1 MNTLVIAILLAVL
14 AGIVF
19 TLIGLIS
26 GSDETAI
33 LVPSTLIVVLLG
45 APPEAVFA
53 FFMSAVL
60 SKHLTHAIPTALMG
74 VPGDTTA
81 APMLEHADFMR
92 RIGLPHIALRKMISG
107 GIIGAFIA
115 LPIALLFAVFLSQFG
130 EFFQENAGIIFTLA
144 AVLIGYFSKGRWVS
158 ILLIL
163 PLALVIQGLNLV
175 STTILGSS
183 LSISFFLGIAIG
195 PMLTDILMATSRSA
209 RPSIQKTEPNEYKLA
224 PEKKSWSGYFPNPF
238 KVLTKKQTG
247 AVAGTSFLSSLT
259 FALSPVGMTA
269 LMGELVGSR
278 VKGQYKKTT
287 TSLSTMNGVTES
299 TYIAETIIPLV
310 AFGLPLSPVAIGPAQ
325 ALFNAPPVFSS
336 DPDNLHNLH
345 TMMEPVDF
353 LIYGLIGLIIA
364 SLIAYPFSMNYARKA
379 TVFVLKRINQEAII
393 GMFIGIVCLL
403 AFYEGGLVAVV
414 VTFAMAMVG
423 GMLNRFLGV
432 GVGVQFMIFYGS
444 AWMMST
450 LLGL

>member
-1 MNTLVIAILLAVL
+1 MSVLVIAILLAIL
-14 AGIVF
+14 AGVIF

-33 LVPSTLIVVLLG
+33 LVPTTLIVVLLG

-60 SKHLTHAIPTALMG
+60 AKHLTHAIPTALMG

-81 APMLEHADFMR
+81 APMLEHANFMR

-115 LPIALLFAVFLSQFG
+115 LPVSLLFAMFLSQFG
-130 EFFQENAGIIFTLA
+130 TFFQENAGIIFTGA

-175 STTILGSS
+175 STTILGNG

-195 PMLTDILMATSRSA
+195 PMLTDILLATSDSA
-209 RPSIQKTEPNEYKLA
+209 RSMIKRTKPNEYKLA
-224 PEKKSWSGYFPNPF
+224 PEQKSWSGYFPNPF
-238 KVLTKKQTG
+238 KVLTKKQSA
-247 AVAGTSFLSSLT
+247 AVGGTSFLSSLT
-259 FALSPVGMTA
+259 FALSPVGMTS

-278 VKGQYKKTT
+278 IKGQYKKAT

-299 TYIAETIIPLV
+299 TYVAETIIPLV
-310 AFGLPLSPVAIGPAQ
+310 AFGIPLSPVAIGPAQ
-325 ALFNAPPVFSS
+325 ALFNAPPVFTA
-336 DPDNLHNLH
+336 DPVNNLHS
-345 TMMEPVDF
+345 MMDPIDF
-353 LIYGLIGLIIA
+353 LIYGLIGLVIA
-364 SLIAYPFSMNYARKA
+364 AVIAYPFSMNFARKA

-403 AFYEGGLVAVV
+403 AFYEGGLVGIV

-432 GVGVQFMIFYGS
+432 GVGVQFMVFYGS
-444 AWMMST
+444 AWIIST
-450 LLGL
+450 VLGM

>member
-1 MNTLVIAILLAVL
+1 MDVLLISIGLAIV
-14 AGIVF
+14 AGLIF
-19 TLIGLIS
+19 TAIGLIS
-26 GSDETAI
+26 GSDETAV
-33 LVPSTLIVVLLG
+33 LVPATLIVVLLG

-53 FFMSAVL
+53 FFMAAVL

-81 APMLEHADFMR
+81 TPMLDHANFMR

-115 LPIALLFAVFLSQFG
+115 LPVSLAFAVFLSQFG

-144 AVLIGYFSKGRWVS
+144 AVLIGYFSKGRWAS
-158 ILLIL
+158 IILII
-163 PLALVIQGLNLV
+163 PLALVIQGLNMV
-175 STTILGSS
+175 STTILGTG

-195 PMLTDILMATSRSA
+195 PMFTDILLATSGSGRLM
-209 RPSIQKTEPNEYKLA
+209 IQRQQPNEYKLA

-238 KVLTKKQTG
+238 KVLTKKQTASVG
-247 AVAGTSFLSSLT
+247 GTSLLSSLT

-278 VKGQYKKTT
+278 VKGQYKKST

-310 AFGLPLSPVAIGPAQ
+310 AFGIPLSPVAIGPAQ
-325 ALFNAPPVFSS
+325 ALFNAPPVFTAE
-336 DPDNLHNLH
+336 PVHNLH
-345 TMMEPVDF
+345 TLMEPLDF
-353 LIYGLIGLIIA
+353 LLYGLIGIIVA
-364 SLIAYPFSMNYARKA
+364 AVIAYPFSMNFARKA
-379 TVFVLKRINQEAII
+379 TVLVLKHINQEAII
-393 GMFIGIVCLL
+393 AMFIGVVTLL
-403 AFYEGGLVAVV
+403 AFYEGGLVSVT

-423 GMLNRFLGV
+423 GLLNRFLGV
-432 GVGVQFMIFYGS
+432 GIGVQFMIFYGS
-444 AWMMST
+444 GWIVTT
-450 LLGL
+450 LLGM

>member
-1 MNTLVIAILLAVL
+1 MDVLLISIVLAVV
-14 AGIVF
+14 AGIIF
-19 TLIGLIS
+19 TAIGLIS
-26 GSDETAI
+26 GSDETAV
-33 LVPSTLIVVLLG
+33 LVPATLIVVLLG

-53 FFMSAVL
+53 FFMAAVL

-81 APMLEHADFMR
+81 TPMLDHANFMR

-107 GIIGAFIA
+107 GVIGAFIA
-115 LPIALLFAVFLSQFG
+115 LPVSLAFAVFLSQFG

-144 AVLIGYFSKGRWVS
+144 AILIGYFSKGRWAS
-158 ILLIL
+158 IILII

-175 STTILGSS
+175 STSILGTG

-195 PMLTDILMATSRSA
+195 PMFTDILLASSQSGRLM
-209 RPSIQKTEPNEYKLA
+209 IQRHQPNEYKLA

-238 KVLTKKQTG
+238 KVLTKKQT
-247 AVAGTSFLSSLT
+247 ASVAGTSFLSSLT

-278 VKGQYKKTT
+278 VKGQYKKST

-310 AFGLPLSPVAIGPAQ
+310 AFGIPLSPVAIGPAQ
-325 ALFNAPPVFSS
+325 ALFNAPPVFTTE
-336 DPDNLHNLH
+336 PVHNLH
-345 TMMEPVDF
+345 TLMEPLDF
-353 LIYGLIGLIIA
+353 LLYGLIGIVVA
-364 SLIAYPFSMNYARKA
+364 AVIAYPFSMNFARKA
-379 TVFVLKRINQEAII
+379 TVLVLKYINQEAII
-393 GMFIGIVCLL
+393 AMFIGVVTLL
-403 AFYEGGLVAVV
+403 AFYEGGLVSVT

-423 GMLNRFLGV
+423 GLLNRFLGV
-432 GVGVQFMIFYGS
+432 GIGVQFMIFYGS
-444 AWMMST
+444 GWIVTT
-450 LLGL
+450 LLGM

>member
-1 MNTLVIAILLAVL
+1 MDVLFIAIILAVV
-14 AGIVF
+14 AGVIF

-26 GSDETAI
+26 GSDETAVM
-33 LVPSTLIVVLLG
+33 VPATLIVILLG

-60 SKHLTHAIPTALMG
+60 AKHLTHAIPTALMG

-81 APMLEHADFMR
+81 APMLEHANFMR

-130 EFFQENAGIIFTLA
+130 TFFQENAGIIFTAA

-158 ILLIL
+158 ILLIV
-163 PLALVIQGLNLV
+163 PLALVIQGLNLA
-175 STTILGSS
+175 SMTILDKN
-183 LSISFFLGIAIG
+183 LTISFFLGIAIG
-195 PMLTDILMATSRSA
+195 PMLTDILLATSNSA
-209 RPSIQKTEPNEYKLA
+209 RPLIQQKKMNEYKLA
-224 PEKKSWSGYFPNPF
+224 PEQKSWAGYFPNPF
-238 KVLTKKQTG
+238 KVLTKKQTA
-247 AVAGTSFLSSLT
+247 AVGGTSFISSLT
-259 FALSPVGMTA
+259 FALSPVGMTS

-278 VKGQYKKTT
+278 TKGQYKKAT

-299 TYIAETIIPLV
+299 TYVAETIIPLI
-310 AFGLPLSPVAIGPAQ
+310 AFGIPLSPVAIGPAL
-325 ALFNAPPVFSS
+325 ALFNAPPVYTTE
-336 DPDNLHNLH
+336 PVHNLH
-345 TMMEPVDF
+345 TLLEPMDF
-353 LIYGLIGLIIA
+353 LIYGLIGMVIA
-364 SLIAYPFSMNYARKA
+364 SVIAYPFSMNFARKA

-393 GMFIGIVCLL
+393 AMFIGIVCLL
-403 AFYEGGLVAVV
+403 SFYEGGIVGIF
-414 VTFAMAMVG
+414 VTFAMSMVG

-432 GVGVQFMIFYGS
+432 GVGVQFMIYYGS
-444 AWMMST
+444 SWIIST

>member
-1 MNTLVIAILLAVL
+1 MDVFLISIVLAVA
-14 AGIVF
+14 AGLIF
-19 TLIGLIS
+19 TAIGLIS
-26 GSDETAI
+26 GSDETAV
-33 LVPSTLIVVLLG
+33 LVPATLIVVLLG

-81 APMLEHADFMR
+81 TPMLDHANFMR

-115 LPIALLFAVFLSQFG
+115 LPVSLAFAVFLSQFG

-144 AVLIGYFSKGRWVS
+144 AILIGYFSKGRWAS
-158 ILLIL
+158 IILII

-175 STTILGSS
+175 STTILGTG

-195 PMLTDILMATSRSA
+195 PMFTDILLASSQSGRLI
-209 RPSIQKTEPNEYKLA
+209 IQRDQPNEYKLA

-238 KVLTKKQTG
+238 KVLTKKQSASVGG
-247 AVAGTSFLSSLT
+247 ASFLSSLT

-278 VKGQYKKTT
+278 VKGQYKKST

-310 AFGLPLSPVAIGPAQ
+310 AFGIPLSPVAIGPAQ
-325 ALFNAPPVFSS
+325 GLFNAPPVFTTE
-336 DPDNLHNLH
+336 PVHNLH
-345 TMMEPVDF
+345 TLMEPMDF
-353 LIYGLIGLIIA
+353 LIYGFIGIIVA
-364 SLIAYPFSMNYARKA
+364 AVLAYPFSMNFARKA
-379 TVFVLKRINQEAII
+379 TVLVLKHINQEAII
-393 GMFIGIVCLL
+393 AMFIGVVTLL
-403 AFYEGGLVAVV
+403 AFYEGGLVSVT

-423 GMLNRFLGV
+423 GLLNRFLGV
-432 GVGVQFMIFYGS
+432 GIGVQFMIFYGS
-444 AWMMST
+444 SWIVTT
-450 LLGL
+450 LLGM

>member
-1 MNTLVIAILLAVL
+1 MNVLLLAILLAIV
-14 AGIVF
+14 AGVIF

-26 GSDETAI
+26 GSDETAVM
-33 LVPSTLIVVLLG
+33 VPATLIVVLLG

-60 SKHLTHAIPTALMG
+60 AKHLTHAIPTALMG

-81 APMLEHADFMR
+81 APMLEHANFMR

-130 EFFQENAGIIFTLA
+130 TFFQDNAGIIFTLA
-144 AVLIGYFSKGRWVS
+144 AVLIGYVSKGRWVS
-158 ILLIL
+158 ILLIV
-163 PLALVIQGLNLV
+163 PLALIIQGLNLV
-175 STTILGSS
+175 STTILGSG

-195 PMLTDILMATSRSA
+195 PMLTDILLATSSSA
-209 RPSIQKTEPNEYKLA
+209 RPLIERKEKNEYKLA

-238 KVLTKKQTG
+238 KVLTKKQTA
-247 AVAGTSFLSSLT
+247 AVGGTSFISSLT
-259 FALSPVGMTA
+259 FALSPVGMTS
-269 LMGELVGSR
+269 LMGEIVGSR
-278 VKGQYKKTT
+278 IKGQYKKST
-287 TSLSTMNGVTES
+287 TSLATMNAVTES
-299 TYIAETIIPLV
+299 TYVAETLIPLI
-310 AFGLPLSPVAIGPAQ
+310 AFGIPLSPVAIGPAQ
-325 ALFNAPPVFSS
+325 ALFNAPPVYTTE
-336 DPDNLHNLH
+336 PVHNLH
-345 TMMEPVDF
+345 TMLTPVDF
-353 LIYGLIGLIIA
+353 FIYGLIGLVVA

-393 GMFIGIVCLL
+393 AMFIGIVCLL
-403 AFYEGGLVAVV
+403 AFYEGGLVGIV

-432 GVGVQFMIFYGS
+432 GVGVQFMVFYGS
-444 AWMMST
+444 SWIIST

>member
-1 MNTLVIAILLAVL
+1 MDVLLISILLAIV
-14 AGIVF
+14 AGIIF
-19 TLIGLIS
+19 TAIGLIS
-26 GSDETAI
+26 GSDETAV
-33 LVPSTLIVVLLG
+33 LVPATLIVVLLG

-81 APMLEHADFMR
+81 TPMLDHANFMR

-115 LPIALLFAVFLSQFG
+115 LPVSLAFAVFLSQFG

-144 AVLIGYFSKGRWVS
+144 AVLIGYFSKGRWAS
-158 ILLIL
+158 IILII

-175 STTILGSS
+175 STTILGTG

-195 PMLTDILMATSRSA
+195 PMFTDILLASSA
-209 RPSIQKTEPNEYKLA
+209 SGRLMIQRQQPNEYKLA

-238 KVLTKKQTG
+238 KVLTKKQAG
-247 AVAGTSFLSSLT
+247 SVGGTSFLSSLT

-269 LMGELVGSR
+269 LMGELIGSR
-278 VKGQYKKTT
+278 VKGQYKKST

-310 AFGLPLSPVAIGPAQ
+310 AFGIPLSPVAIGPAQ
-325 ALFNAPPVFSS
+325 ALFNAPPVFTTE
-336 DPDNLHNLH
+336 PVHNLH
-345 TMMEPVDF
+345 TLMEPLDF
-353 LIYGLIGLIIA
+353 LLYGLIGIIVA
-364 SLIAYPFSMNYARKA
+364 AIIAYPFSMNFARKA
-379 TVFVLKRINQEAII
+379 TVLVLKHINQEAII
-393 GMFIGIVCLL
+393 AMFIGVVTLL
-403 AFYEGGLVAVV
+403 AFYEGGLVSVT
-414 VTFAMAMVG
+414 VTFGMAMVG
-423 GMLNRFLGV
+423 GLLNRFLGV
-432 GVGVQFMIFYGS
+432 GIGVQFMIFYGS
-444 AWMMST
+444 NWIVTT
-450 LLGL
+450 LLGM

>member
-1 MNTLVIAILLAVL
+1 MDVLLISIGLAIV
-14 AGIVF
+14 AGLIF
-19 TLIGLIS
+19 TAIGLIS
-26 GSDETAI
+26 GSDETAV
-33 LVPSTLIVVLLG
+33 LVPATLIVVLLG

-53 FFMSAVL
+53 FFMAAVL

-81 APMLEHADFMR
+81 TPMLDHANFMR

-115 LPIALLFAVFLSQFG
+115 LPVSLAFAVFLSQFG

-144 AVLIGYFSKGRWVS
+144 AVLIGYFSKGRWAS
-158 ILLIL
+158 IILII
-163 PLALVIQGLNLV
+163 PLALVIQGLNMV
-175 STTILGSS
+175 STTILGTG

-195 PMLTDILMATSRSA
+195 PMFTDILLATSGSGRLM
-209 RPSIQKTEPNEYKLA
+209 IQRQQPNEYKLA

-238 KVLTKKQTG
+238 KVLTKKQTA
-247 AVAGTSFLSSLT
+247 AVGGTSFLSSLT

-278 VKGQYKKTT
+278 VKGQYKKST

-310 AFGLPLSPVAIGPAQ
+310 AFGIPLSPVAIGPAQ
-325 ALFNAPPVFSS
+325 ALFNAPPVFTTE
-336 DPDNLHNLH
+336 PVHNLH
-345 TMMEPVDF
+345 TLMEPMDF
-353 LIYGLIGLIIA
+353 LLYGLIGIIVA
-364 SLIAYPFSMNYARKA
+364 AVIAYPFSMNFARKA
-379 TVFVLKRINQEAII
+379 TVLVLKHINQEAII
-393 GMFIGIVCLL
+393 AMFIGVVTLL
-403 AFYEGGLVAVV
+403 AYYEGGLVSVT

-423 GMLNRFLGV
+423 GLLNRFLGV
-432 GVGVQFMIFYGS
+432 GIGVQFMIFYGS
-444 AWMMST
+444 GWIVTT
-450 LLGL
+450 LLGM